1 MLNILHVIPR
11 LAGGG
16 AEKLVLETCIE
27 MQKRKDIKVLLLIFD
42 RTIDLYPYL
51 SKQVEIVVCDISFN
65 LFPFKIS
72 KPDNKNFKKIIKEF
86 KPNIIHTHLFEA
98 EIKVRAEL
106 ISGVTYVSHLHDNM
120 TQLDNFK
127 FSSFFSK
134 DLILNF
140 FQKRYLLGK
149 YRKYG
154 NKFICISEDTYKY
167 VNLAVRGENISYT
180 FIPNA
185 IDVNKF
191 LNPRKKENP
200 NKTIIRLINIG
211 SFQNKKN
218 QIFLL
223 DIVKS
228 LISRNYKVY
237 LEIIGDGENEEVIR
251 EKIIENN
258 LEDSIK
264 LLGRISDVEEK
275 LFNSDI
281 YLHTAY
287 YEPFGLVFI
296 EAMAAGLP
304 VVTLDGKGNRDLI
317 EEGKN
322 GYMIYDQD
330 PEKFAQKIIFLVENK
345 SKYAEISN
353 YCKEYAK
360 KYDIKEYVNKLLVLY
375 KDSMSSTN

>member
-1 MLNILHVIPR
+1 M
-11 LAGGG
+11 
-16 AEKLVLETCIE
+16 
-27 MQKRKDIKVLLLIFD
+27 
-42 RTIDLYPYL
+42 
-51 SKQVEIVVCDISFN
+51 
-65 LFPFKIS
+65 
-72 KPDNKNFKKIIKEF
+72 
-86 KPNIIHTHLFEA
+86 
-98 EIKVRAEL
+98 
-106 ISGVTYVSHLHDNM
+106 
-120 TQLDNFK
+120 
-127 FSSFFSK
+127 
-134 DLILNF
+134 
-140 FQKRYLLGK
+140 LGK

>member
-51 SKQVEIVVCDISFN
+51 SKQVEIVVCDISFK

-72 KPDNKNFKKIIKEF
+72 EPDNKSYKKIIREF

-120 TQLDNFK
+120 KQLDNFK
-127 FSSFFSK
+127 ISSFFSK
-134 DLILNF
+134 DAIVYF

-167 VNLAVRGENISYT
+167 VNLTVRGENISYT

-200 NKTIIRLINIG
+200 NKTIRLINIG

-218 QIFLL
+218 QIFLI
-223 DIVKS
+223 DIIKS

-258 LEDSIK
+258 LENSIK

-330 PEKFAQKIIFLVENK
+330 PEKFAQKIISLFENK
-345 SKYAEISN
+345 DKYIEVSN

-360 KYDIKEYVNKLLVLY
+360 QYDIKEYVNKLLVLY
-375 KDSMSSTN
+375 KDSMSTTN

>member
-51 SKQVEIVVCDISFN
+51 SKQVEIVVCDISFK

-120 TQLDNFK
+120 KQLDNFK
-127 FSSFFSK
+127 CSYFFSK
-134 DLILNF
+134 DRILNF
-140 FQKRYLLGK
+140 FQKKYLLGK
-149 YRKYG
+149 YRESG
-154 NKFICISEDTYKY
+154 NNFICISEDTYKY
-167 VNLAVRGENISYT
+167 IKLTVRGKDIGYS

-191 LNPRKKENP
+191 LNPSKKESP
-200 NKTIIRLINIG
+200 NKTLIRLINIG
-211 SFQNKKN
+211 SFQDKKN
-218 QIFLL
+218 QIFLIQ
-223 DIVKS
+223 IVKS
-228 LISRNYKVY
+228 LIDKNYKVH
-237 LEIIGDGENEEVIR
+237 LEIIGDGENEQVIR
-251 EKIIENN
+251 ESIIEND

-264 LLGRISDVEEK
+264 LLGRIFNVEQK

-287 YEPFGLVFI
+287 YEPFGLVLI

-330 PEKFAQKIIFLVENK
+330 PEKFAQRIIYLIENK
-345 SKYAEISN
+345 GKYAEISN
-353 YCKEYAK
+353 YCKAYAK
-360 KYDIKEYVNKLLVLY
+360 KYDIKEYVSKLLVLY

>member
-51 SKQVEIVVCDISFN
+51 SKQVEIVVCDISFK

-120 TQLDNFK
+120 KQLDNFK
-127 FSSFFSK
+127 ISSFFSK
-134 DLILNF
+134 DLIVNF